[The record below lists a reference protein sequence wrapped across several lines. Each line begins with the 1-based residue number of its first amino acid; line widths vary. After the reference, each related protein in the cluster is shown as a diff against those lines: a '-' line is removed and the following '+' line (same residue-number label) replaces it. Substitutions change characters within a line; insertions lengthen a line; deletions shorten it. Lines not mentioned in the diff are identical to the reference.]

1 MNQSNTQNHKDM
13 YVVNLDMVRIFW
25 ILAILLFM
33 LTFFFLFGYWL
44 GNDTSG
50 SANFIAQK
58 KSDQKNWISY
68 DKNQFKELLE
78 LQKVKKATEN
88 ALTRN
93 TNSSVSSNHSEG
105 LKTGRLK
112 TERLKTERLKK
123 KNQRDE
129 VIDVKRSIR
138 KPLSFKK
145 KKSNIDVNL
154 SSKKP
159 YAVQVSINR
168 VFRNAK
174 RLDEDLKREGFSSY
188 VYKRNSKNGLFNIVR
203 VGPFSTYSQ
212 ALSIQKKL
220 RVFAKDSMIITQK

>member
-50 SANFIAQK
+50 SPNFIAQK
-58 KSDQKNWISY
+58 KLDQKNWLSY

-78 LQKVKKATEN
+78 LQKVKKATEK

-93 TNSSVSSNHSEG
+93 INSSVSSNHSEG
-105 LKTGRLK
+105 LKAQEL
-112 TERLKTERLKK
+112 ETERLKK
-123 KNQRDE
+123 NNQRDK
-129 VIDVKRSIR
+129 VVNVKRSIR
-138 KPLSFKK
+138 NPLNFKK
-145 KKSNIDVNL
+145 KKSNVDIHL

-188 VYKRNSKNGLFNIVR
+188 VYKKNSKNGLFNIVR
-203 VGPFSTYSQ
+203 VGPFRTYSE